1 MWFAAWPLLLRYR
14 FLILIIHF
22 TLSLANSAALNNAR
36 KAPQRS
42 AMVFQG
48 LAVIIWGTE
57 TRGGVAGC
65 INLDS
70 VSGFWTHR
78 DTCLHLLGLNVDSW
92 SGGNYE
98 PLPPHN
104 EVTTEDIPSQNC
116 IRHSD
121 RAVIWWLGPTSDSD
135 VPKVFPP
142 PLPVFSC
149 VPTFCHETSA
159 SPAGML
165 SGLDSVVLPAQHFL

>member
-1 MWFAAWPLLLRYR
+1 M
-14 FLILIIHF
+14 
-22 TLSLANSAALNNAR
+22 
-36 KAPQRS
+36 
-42 AMVFQG
+42 
-48 LAVIIWGTE
+48 AVIIWGTE
-57 TRGGVAGC
+57 TKGGVAGC

-78 DTCLHLLGLNVDSW
+78 DTCLCSFRLNVDSW
-92 SGGNYE
+92 SGGNSE

-104 EVTTEDIPSQNC
+104 EVSRRFLLNT

-121 RAVIWWLGPTSDSD
+121 RAVIWWPGPTSGSD

-142 PLPVFSC
+142 PLPVSSC

-165 SGLDSVVLPAQHFL
+165 SDLDSVILPAQHFLQPLKNLSFAKVVYPTEPRDSCLLSSNDLKQ